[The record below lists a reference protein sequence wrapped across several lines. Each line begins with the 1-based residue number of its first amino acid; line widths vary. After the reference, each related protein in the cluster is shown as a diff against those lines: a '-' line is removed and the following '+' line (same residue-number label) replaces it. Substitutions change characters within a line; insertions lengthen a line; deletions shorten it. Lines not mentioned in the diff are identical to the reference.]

1 MTNSFTIYD
10 LKNKFIAYSDAFSNV
25 AHVMQEWGCLFVLTQ
40 EGKVFSS
47 VLPVLLNF
55 DHLLYSLSIS
65 ISLYVQLY
73 QLKEKDTAT
82 KLDNLFKRKLFT
94 VAINLAVSQN
104 LDTQSV
110 MDIFIRYGN
119 HLYDKKDYDGAMQQ
133 VLFCC
138 GVYL

>member
-1 MTNSFTIYD
+1 
-10 LKNKFIAYSDAFSNV
+10 
-25 AHVMQEWGCLFVLTQ
+25 
-40 EGKVFSS
+40 
-47 VLPVLLNF
+47 
-55 DHLLYSLSIS
+55 
-65 ISLYVQLY
+65 VQLY